1 MLLVFIGNL
10 PSLRFGQFNLVT
22 KSLARGQAGHELLLA
37 QPILRAAKEG
47 EADEPAYLQLPPV
60 VLHCDGALIDLATVR
75 IEDPAAG
82 PAVVIFLEIPKNAKS
97 DQRLAF
103 QLALTT
109 VAPGYRVVRIRVDEF
124 LDSPVQ
130 FALLLPDAH
139 HRRFLARDV
148 VDGLPSAN
156 GRGLGS
162 GWGGWFSMR
171 AQCAHWRQKHR
182 NAYTHKDT

>member
-1 MLLVFIGNL
+1 VAL
-10 PSLRFGQFNLVT
+10 
-22 KSLARGQAGHELLLA
+22 GQAGYELLLA

-47 EADEPAYLQLPPV
+47 EADEPAYLQLLPV
-60 VLHCDGALIDLATVR
+60 LLHCDGALIDLAVVR
-75 IEDPAAG
+75 VEDPAAG
-82 PAVVIFLEIPKNAKS
+82 PAVVIFLEMPKNAKS

-103 QLALTT
+103 QLDLTT
-109 VAPGYRVVRIRVDEF
+109 VAPGVRVVRIRVNEF

-139 HRRFLARDV
+139 HRRFLARG

-162 GWGGWFSMR
+162 GWSGWFSMR
-171 AQCAHWRQKHR
+171 AQCEHWRQKHR
-182 NAYTHKDT
+182 NV